1 MNRLVPMVAEGRASV
16 AAIAALAAE
25 EMHIVPSDRR
35 SFLVLAARSA
45 DQDTVDFFTGLAQ
58 GETQA
63 LAKLP
68 ALAAAAGMNEVAVRA
83 YRPRPGC
90 QAYPSY
96 VAWLA
101 LNGDPAQVRAALLAN
116 FAAWGGYCATLAG
129 ALRRHYGFDD
139 EACAFFDFFASDE
152 EPGPQSDSE
161 YARMLQ
167 AYEEMFWNTLADDLA
182 ALPG

>member
-1 MNRLVPMVAEGRASV
+1 MNRLVPLVAEGRAPVS
-16 AAIAALAAE
+16 AIAALAAE

-45 DQDTVDFFTGLAQ
+45 NQDTMDFFTGLAQ

-68 ALAAAAGMNEVAVRA
+68 ALAAAAGMDHAALRA
-83 YRPRPGC
+83 YRPQPGC

-101 LNGDPAQVRAALLAN
+101 LNGDPAEVKEALLAN
-116 FAAWGGYCATLAG
+116 FAAWGGYCATLAA
-129 ALRRHYGFDD
+129 ALREHYGFTD
-139 EACAFFDFFASDE
+139 EACAFFDFFATSE
-152 EPGPQSDSE
+152 TGEHTGTSE

-167 AYEEMFWNTLADDLA
+167 AYEEMFWNTLA
-182 ALPG
+182 G